1 MFVIYYGRPSLACSR
16 PPTQE
21 NLACLTK
28 LSIVLVSGVAY
39 LYLCFFWF
47 YYMSSS
53 QSIKMVEAE
62 SKKRLWHIW
71 ETVKCS
77 SQKICI
83 FYKHDLLLF
92 DDDDDIN
99 ELSTV

>member
-1 MFVIYYGRPSLACSR
+1 VFVIYYGRPSLACSR

-39 LYLCFFWF
+39 LYLCFFLVLLK
-47 YYMSSS
+47 Y
-53 QSIKMVEAE
+53 KNGR
-62 SKKRLWHIW
+62 SKKQKRLWHIW

-92 DDDDDIN
+92 EYDDDIN